1 MTGLLALEGVRVA
14 LGSREVL
21 KGIDLEVAPGQIVAL
36 LGPNGSGKSTLLAAA
51 AGIGRRDAGRVLLE
65 GENLDFLARREAAKR
80 IAVVPQ
86 QTGFMTP
93 FTVMETVLMG
103 RFPSAGRF
111 SRLTAED
118 RRVAT
123 LSLEAVDLST
133 FGERLVTDLSGG
145 EAQRVAIARAL
156 AQDTKV
162 LLLDEPV
169 SALDPRH
176 AIAVFRLL
184 DGLRRE
190 GKGILV
196 ALHDIN
202 YALRFADRVLF
213 LKDGLLLEPPSPG
226 AVDDA
231 ILAEVF
237 ETPWSIEELPGG
249 FRAAFPLV

>member
-51 AGIGRRDAGRVLLE
+51 AGIGRRDAGRVLVE
-65 GENLDFLARREAAKR
+65 GENLDSLARREAARR

-123 LSLEAVDLST
+123 LYLEAVDLST
-133 FGERLVTDLSGG
+133 FGERLVADLSGG

-176 AIAVFRLL
+176 AIAIFRLL
-184 DGLRRE
+184 DGLRKE
-190 GKGILV
+190 GRGILV

-226 AVDDA
+226 AVDDV
-231 ILAEVF
+231 ILAEAL
-237 ETPWSIEELPGG
+237 EPSWSIEELSGG

>member
-1 MTGLLALEGVRVA
+1 MSLLSLKGVRVT

-21 KGIDLEVAPGQIVAL
+21 KGIDLQVMPGEVVAL

-51 AGIGRRDAGRVLLE
+51 AGVGRRDTGRVLVK
-65 GENLDFLARREAAKR
+65 GDDLDSLSRREVARR

-86 QTGFMTP
+86 QTGFMMP
-93 FTVMETVLMG
+93 FSVMETVLMG
-103 RFPSAGRF
+103 RFPLAGRF
-111 SRLTAED
+111 ARLSAGDRLVAAE
-118 RRVAT
+118 A
-123 LSLEAVDLST
+123 LEAVDLGS

-156 AQDTKV
+156 AQQTDI
-162 LLLDEPV
+162 LFLDGPV

-184 DGLRRE
+184 EVLRKE

-196 ALHDIN
+196 SLHDIN
-202 YALRFADRVLF
+202 YALRFADRIVF
-213 LKDGLLLEPPSPG
+213 LKDGLLVEPPSPRK
-226 AVDDA
+226 VDEVL
-231 ILAEVF
+231 LAEIF
-237 ETPWSIEELPGG
+237 DTPWILEELSGG

>member
-1 MTGLLALEGVRVA
+1 MTNLLALEGVRVA

-51 AGIGRRDAGRVLLE
+51 AGIGRRDAGRVLVQ
-65 GENLDFLARREAAKR
+65 GEDLNSLTRKEAAGR

-103 RFPSAGRF
+103 RFPSTGRF

-118 RRVAT
+118 RRVAAQ
-123 LSLEAVDLST
+123 SLEAVDLSS

-184 DGLRRE
+184 GGLRKE
-190 GKGILV
+190 GRGILV

-213 LKDGLLLEPPSPG
+213 LKDGFLLEPPSPR
-226 AVDDA
+226 AVDDV

-237 ETPWSIEELPGG
+237 ETPWSLEELSGG
-249 FRAAFPLV
+249 FRAAFPVV

>member
-1 MTGLLALEGVRVA
+1 MSGLLSLEGVRVT

-21 KGIDLEVAPGQIVAL
+21 KKIDLEVAAGQVVAL

-51 AGIGRRDAGRVLLE
+51 AGIGRKDAGRVLVE
-65 GENLDFLARREAAKR
+65 GDDLDALTRREAARR

-111 SRLTAED
+111 SRLTAGD
-118 RRVAT
+118 RRAAEA
-123 LSLEAVDLST
+123 SLEAVDLSS

-156 AQDTKV
+156 AQQTKV

-184 DGLRRE
+184 DGLRGE

-213 LKDGLLLEPPSPG
+213 LKDGLLLEPPSPR
-226 AVDDA
+226 AVDDVL
-231 ILAEVF
+231 LAEVF
-237 ETPWSIEELPGG
+237 QTPWSLEELSGG